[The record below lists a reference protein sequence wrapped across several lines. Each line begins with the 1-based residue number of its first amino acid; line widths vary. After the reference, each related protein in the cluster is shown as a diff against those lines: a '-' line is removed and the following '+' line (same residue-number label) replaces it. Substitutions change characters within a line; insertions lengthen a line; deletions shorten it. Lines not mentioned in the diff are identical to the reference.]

1 MTHVVSSGDGVVVV
15 RGAEAEVLGDGTPTS
30 VRLMVD
36 SSDAG
41 GALSAQRVRLLNGA
55 DGATPHT
62 HRTASELFY
71 VLEGTIEVL
80 AGERVV
86 TATQGDLVVVAP
98 NVTHAFSAAPGA
110 DAELLIVIT
119 PGVERFDYFRLLA
132 RVRLGAATL
141 ESLLDS
147 QERFDTWFVE
157 SPAWAAARQG
167 EM

>member
-1 MTHVVSSGDGVVVV
+1 MTYVVSSGDGVVVV
-15 RGAEAEVLGDGTPTS
+15 RGAEAEVLGEGTPTS

-36 SSDAG
+36 SSATG

-71 VLEGTIEVL
+71 VLEGTVEVL
-80 AGERVV
+80 AGEGVV
-86 TATQGDLVVVAP
+86 TATRGDLVVIAP
-98 NVTHAFSAAPGA
+98 HVVHAFSAARDA

-132 RVRLGAATL
+132 RVRTGAETL

-157 SPAWAAARQG
+157 SPAWAAARHREG
-167 EM
+167 